1 MDLAVDFS
9 TNVTDDFVKTT
20 TPMMLHNLME
30 KNNSFD
36 IDGVN
41 YAAAVDMI
49 FEREVPHMNGSLIS
63 ADNVTACMQA

>member
-1 MDLAVDFS
+1 
-9 TNVTDDFVKTT
+9 
-20 TPMMLHNLME
+20 MMLHNLME